1 MRKPEVLSSIRASA
15 LPPRVQEY
23 LARIACGERGSA
35 LKAGLKKDPAG
46 LAAEAGRLLAAA
58 GRILD
63 RPGDEAL
70 YITGFNPN
78 NMAPGRF
85 EAALAEL
92 RAAAFLR
99 REGFREI
106 SFIAQAR
113 GISADISGVKGGRGY
128 VFEVCCLEAA
138 AGQLPAA
145 ALLGVKYEKKK
156 RQLNTARKKRGI
168 RRGGLFFACN
178 PLGLGAGVDE
188 AALGKLARAVY
199 EEKKSP
205 AFTHLCLL
213 SGSRGAFFPPWER
226 AVGAVWRVE

>member
-1 MRKPEVLSSIRASA
+1 MRKQEVLSIISSSA
-15 LPPRVQEY
+15 LPPRVKAY
-23 LARIACGERGSA
+23 LARVACGERGCA

-58 GRILD
+58 GKILD

-70 YITGFNPN
+70 FITGFNPN
-78 NMAPGRF
+78 NMAPGRL

-92 RAAAFLR
+92 RAAVFLR
-99 REGFREI
+99 REGFGAI

-113 GISADISGVKGGRGY
+113 GVSADVSGVNGGRPY
-128 VFEVCCLEAA
+128 VFEVCCLEAE
-138 AGQLPAA
+138 AGPVPAA

-168 RRGGLFFACN
+168 KHGGLFLACD
-178 PLGLGAGVDE
+178 PLGLGAGAEE
-188 AALGKLARAVY
+188 AVLGELARAVY
-199 EEKKSP
+199 EEKNRP

-213 SGSRGAFFPPWER
+213 SGSRGAVYPPWER
-226 AVGAVWRVE
+226 AGGTVL